1 MDHAGITVQSRMLY
15 DQSINIL
22 TNNDFYKIFG
32 KFEIEEIIYNS
43 APGFPRKS

>member
-1 MDHAGITVQSRMLY
+1 MDHAGILVEGRKLY
-15 DQSINIL
+15 NQGIIL
-22 TNNDFYKIFG
+22 TNNDFYKIFV